1 MLRLPCPLSCLK
13 GLCLPDTGHRTE
25 SHLPR
30 KKGIYHGWTV
40 AAVSFLATAGA
51 VGFAHYGFGLFIV
64 PLEEEFGWSRTQIN
78 LALVLGVMMQVV
90 SPFVGRVLDLFG
102 SRYVMTVSL
111 AAVAAGFILRSVMVD
126 LWQFYLFSI
135 LVFAGGPGAAML
147 PAGRLVTLWF
157 PATRGRM
164 MGLVTAGN
172 NFGGLLSVP
181 ILTYIIVFQ
190 GWRAAFLFTGI
201 FLAVTAVLA
210 LLFVRDRP
218 EDIESE
224 SGKRWAPA
232 AAATDAARKLVG
244 GLAIREALSTRAFW
258 FLAAGMTLQQFVRTT
273 MVTQLAAHLEDSD
286 FSATQVG
293 AALSVL
299 AFFGITSKVVFGG
312 LSEAI
317 TARWSYALVVAI
329 QVVGV
334 AGFLFVA
341 GGNFMLVFVSLS
353 VFGLGMGGIGTL
365 GPLAVTEMFGLRN
378 YGAISGLIRQGVAIP
393 GIVGPLLAGGVF
405 DATGSYDLAFRIILG
420 FLALS
425 CLCFVLARP
434 PKWREQP

>member
-1 MLRLPCPLSCLK
+1 
-13 GLCLPDTGHRTE
+13 
-25 SHLPR
+25 
-30 KKGIYHGWTV
+30 
-40 AAVSFLATAGA
+40 
-51 VGFAHYGFGLFIV
+51 
-64 PLEEEFGWSRTQIN
+64 
-78 LALVLGVMMQVV
+78 
-90 SPFVGRVLDLFG
+90 
-102 SRYVMTVSL
+102 
-111 AAVAAGFILRSVMVD
+111 
-126 LWQFYLFSI
+126 
-135 LVFAGGPGAAML
+135 
-147 PAGRLVTLWF
+147 
-157 PATRGRM
+157 
-164 MGLVTAGN
+164 
-172 NFGGLLSVP
+172 
-181 ILTYIIVFQ
+181 
-190 GWRAAFLFTGI
+190 
-201 FLAVTAVLA
+201 
-210 LLFVRDRP
+210 
-218 EDIESE
+218 
-224 SGKRWAPA
+224 
-232 AAATDAARKLVG
+232 
-244 GLAIREALSTRAFW
+244 
-258 FLAAGMTLQQFVRTT
+258 